1 MAPRIG
7 YLLPTREWIME
18 GRAETGSLLSLA
30 ERAEGLGYDSVWIG
44 DSIVS
49 RPRHDPLTLL
59 AAVAGRLRRIGLGT
73 AVLLP
78 ALRHPVVLAHQLATI
93 DRIGEGRL
101 IVGVGIAQDLPRI
114 RAEFAA
120 LGVPFEK
127 RVGRMLE
134 ALHLCRALWTGEPV
148 DWEGRWTFQGQ
159 TVAPTPHRP
168 GGPPLLG
175 GGMVPAALA
184 RAARHFDGWFP
195 NGPQPAKWGEQWR
208 EVQRLAQEAGRD
220 PAQLTG
226 AVYLTLA
233 LDEDAGRAQ
242 LRIDSLLTSYYNAPA
257 EVLRRQ
263 HTFYAG
269 PAEGAARWL
278 ADYAAA
284 GVSQFVLRFAGDH
297 EWHLDTVAGLCAK
310 LGW

>member
-18 GRAETGSLLSLA
+18 GRPETGSLLSLA

-44 DSIVS
+44 DSITS

-59 AAVAGRLRRIGLGT
+59 AALAGRLRRIGLGT

-93 DRIGEGRL
+93 DRIAEGRL
-101 IVGVGIAQDLPRI
+101 TVGVGIAQDLPRI

-134 ALHLCRALWTGEPV
+134 SLRLCRALWTGEPV
-148 DWEGRWTFQGQ
+148 DWDGRWAFQGQ

-175 GGMVPAALA
+175 GGMAPAALA
-184 RAARHFDGWFP
+184 RAAKHFDGWFP

-208 EVQRLAQEAGRD
+208 EVQRLAKEAGRD

-233 LDEDAGRAQ
+233 LDEDASRAQ
-242 LRIDSLLTSYYNAPA
+242 SRIDSLLTAYYNAPA
-257 EVLRRQ
+257 EVLRRP

-269 PAEGAARWL
+269 PAEGAAQWL

-297 EWHLDTVAGLCAK
+297 ERHLDTVAGLRAK